1 MVKGFKKHAFTL
13 RQRIFLSMLFLTIF
27 SSVLISVV
35 SLIHFRYEAKEYH
48 EERLSRKEKAIK
60 EHIDYILLNTDQ
72 FVTAKTI
79 SVLFK
84 DRIHELSDIHS
95 LEINFYDLKGRLLIS
110 SKTALKKGKRLPKL
124 SKKILKK
131 LETSNEKRIVETNE

>member
-1 MVKGFKKHAFTL
+1 MIKGFKKHAFTL

-48 EERLSRKEKAIK
+48 EERLSRKENAIK

-84 DRIHELSDIHS
+84 
-95 LEINFYDLKGRLLIS
+95 G
-110 SKTALKKGKRLPKL
+110 ALFP
-124 SKKILKK
+124 
-131 LETSNEKRIVETNE
+131 EKAYHG